1 MAYEEIK
8 DLEKKII
15 NKLFGFRFLDSG
27 ASNISRINCILGAKV
42 QWDQH
47 DGLVFIHAKKRHEA
61 FYKGGKFKA
70 KDDLFKLKVQGVQA
84 GHSIPSH
91 VSYLK
96 PVSDQ
101 DHVNQ
106 FKLYDLAQTKEASPK
121 ERFTGEFDR
130 LDHDL
135 VVWFEGD
142 LMPFEIETKFKKSE
156 MDILDQITKSRNEG
170 AKTFISKKSLKVKD
184 QKKDMVSDE
193 DQLSFDDFLL
203 SDPND
208 AKEIDPVFVSAS
220 SQIKQS
226 QKQASIIKR
235 HFERCLFYLKVVI
248 PSNPSLL
255 PFFEIMPNLKGF
267 VFPYLHLMAFTKS
280 TEKDFQY
287 CQDAYLKAI
296 AEYEKLSL
304 SEKVDPNED
313 QLKVIRAYQFYGYA
327 YQSLLQVATVSQA
340 LPVGAWIEKFD
351 QMLSWV
357 DEIKQNPFVDPK
369 LKMGF

>member
-1 MAYEEIK
+1 MAYEEFK
-8 DLEKKII
+8 DLEENII
-15 NKLFGFRFLDSG
+15 NRLFGFRFLDSG
-27 ASNISRINCILGAKV
+27 ASNISRINCLMGAKV

-47 DGLVFIHAKKRHEA
+47 DGIVFIHAKKRHEI
-61 FYKGGKFKA
+61 FYKDGKFKA

-96 PVSDQ
+96 PVG
-101 DHVNQ
+101 DHEDQ
-106 FKLYDLAQTKEASPK
+106 FKLYDLAKTKEGSPK
-121 ERFTGEFDR
+121 ERFTGEFER

-142 LMPFEIETKFKKSE
+142 LMPFDLETKIQKSE

-170 AKTFISKKSLKVKD
+170 AKTFISKKSLKLKD

-208 AKEIDPVFVSAS
+208 AKEVDPVFVSAS

-235 HFERCLFYLKVVI
+235 HFEKCLFYLKVVI

-255 PFFEIMPNLKGF
+255 PFFEIMPNFKGF

-296 AEYEKLSL
+296 SEYEKLSP

-313 QLKVIRAYQFYGYA
+313 QLKVIRAYQFCGYA
-327 YQSLLQVATVSQA
+327 YQRLQVATVSQT
-340 LPVGAWIEKFD
+340 LPIRDWIEKFD

-357 DEIKQNPFVDPK
+357 DEIKQKHNIYPN
-369 LKMGF
+369 LRMGF